1 MRALAPEEW
10 SFGVFDFHHRLLR
23 FSSAIV
29 ELIWNTENLFMHK
42 ILISMLVFGFVASAS
57 LGASPRQTQSQSQA
71 KEEPVWGWF
80 QNCPND
86 KALAME
92 VKRNG
97 IVIFHS
103 SFPICQMPRADHE
116 MKILAFSFKGGQ
128 AYHAEYHTLPT
139 ENIDGNIWLASG
151 DSDALVLGVS
161 FSTKKKILLNTLF
174 VAKPNGISV
183 SEIDRGIVIR
193 TFPLPSK

>member
-1 MRALAPEEW
+1 MY
-10 SFGVFDFHHRLLR
+10 
-23 FSSAIV
+23 
-29 ELIWNTENLFMHK
+29 K
-42 ILISMLVFGFVASAS
+42 ILVSIMVFAFVASAS
-57 LGASPRQTQSQSQA
+57 LGASPRQTQSQSQVT
-71 KEEPVWGWF
+71 EVPVWGWF
-80 QNCPND
+80 RNCPKD
-86 KALAME
+86 KALGME

-97 IVIFHS
+97 IIIFHS

-116 MKILAFSFKGGQ
+116 MKILAFAFKGGQ
-128 AYHAEYHTLPT
+128 AYHSEYHTSPT
-139 ENIDGNIWLASG
+139 EDIEGNIWLAGG